1 MASHSSILPWRIPW
15 TVYRVTKGWTWLKG
29 LSTHARTHA
38 GERRV
43 SITIWRAEKGL
54 GRAGTREWGRGQSSG
69 AGLEKRSRRKAGS
82 HLVGLRS
89 GMEI

>member
-1 MASHSSILPWRIPW
+1 MDSLSGHKRLDMA
-15 TVYRVTKGWTWLKG
+15 KGTEHAR
-29 LSTHARTHA
+29 THARTHA